1 MALDLNNLDKISN
14 ETLGNLYRGLSPDGQ
29 SGYEELTAQ
38 SLNFLKG
45 FDFGPIVEVLKVTGI
60 VATFIFGALFVWIVF
75 KIRKNMGQKIV
86 ELKNMVNP
94 PAAGESKHDAKWKE
108 VLEHLGSL
116 REAEWKFAVI
126 EADNILEEIL
136 NSAGFPGETL
146 GEKLKQID
154 RNQLASIDEIWEA
167 HKLRNVIVHDPDYKI
182 RYNDARVAIGQ
193 YEKALREL
201 GVLK

>member
-1 MALDLNNLDKISN
+1 MALDLNNMDKITN
-14 ETLGNLYRGLSPDGQ
+14 QVLGNIYRGLSPDGRD
-29 SGYEELTAQ
+29 YEELTAQ
-38 SLNFLKG
+38 SFNFLKG
-45 FDFGPIVEVLKVTGI
+45 FDFGPTIGVLKIAGI
-60 VATFIFGALFVWIVF
+60 AATFIFGALFVWIIF
-75 KIRKNMGQKIV
+75 KMRKSVGQKVV
-86 ELKNMVNP
+86 ELKDMVNP
-94 PAAGESKHDAKWKE
+94 PAVGESKHDAKWKE
-108 VLEHLGSL
+108 VQEHLGSL

-154 RNQLASIDEIWEA
+154 RNQLASINEIWEA
-167 HKLRNVIVHDPDYKI
+167 HKLRNVIVHDPGYEI
-182 RYNDARVAIGQ
+182 RYNDARVAISQ